1 MSRGTAYRPTA
12 RALAALLRR
21 DPSLGPWL
29 RARPFPGFPVP
40 AQARSQSHFGALSR
54 AILSQQVSTKAATT
68 IHRRVCA
75 LTPGP
80 RFPRPESISTL
91 AKGQLRN
98 AGVSGSKQRSLVDL
112 AGRVLDGR
120 LKLGGMG
127 RLADKVIIEHLVS
140 VRGIGVWSA
149 QMFLIF
155 RLGRLDVMP
164 STDLAI
170 QQGVKNLDGLAKRP
184 TPGEID
190 QRALAWEPLRSVAA
204 WALWRTT
211 DTEL

>member
-1 MSRGTAYRPTA
+1 VSRATAHRPSA

-29 RARPFPGFPVP
+29 RSRPFPGFPVP
-40 AQARSQSHFGALSR
+40 AQARNQSHFAALGR
-54 AILSQQVSTKAATT
+54 AILSQQVTTKAATT

-80 RFPRPESISTL
+80 RFPRPESMPGL
-91 AKGQLRN
+91 AEGLLRT
-98 AGVSGSKQRSLVDL
+98 AGVSGPKQRSLVDL
-112 AGRVLDGR
+112 AERVLDGR
-120 LKLGGMG
+120 LKLGGMS
-127 RLADKVIIEHLVS
+127 RLTDKAIIEHLVS

-170 QQGVKNLDGLAKRP
+170 QQGVKNLDCLTERP
-184 TPGEID
+184 TPRQVD
-190 QRALAWEPLRSVAA
+190 LRALAWEPLRSVAA